1 MIDKKINYKEAA
13 KMAKKPTIEKYD
25 NDIEYLQKQIKKIQQ
40 EKTNFINKK
49 YQEIGKLFCKTHYG
63 SGHTDIF
70 DEIIEELQKSKKTSQ
85 SAPEPVT
92 NTDDK

>member
-1 MIDKKINYKEAA
+1 
-13 KMAKKPTIEKYD
+13 MAKKPTIEKYD